1 MRTDQICREK
11 AKLRRSEV
19 HRFATAGKGAAV
31 AIIALLTIAILYAW
45 GSGADLRSLSALGY
59 PGVFLI
65 AFLSSATVLLPVP
78 GLAFS
83 IGAGAIWQPIVVGL
97 IGGLGA
103 ATGEMIGYFA
113 GRAGLSVLRKKKGG
127 RWLSVERGLRRFGFW
142 AIFLVAAIPNPL
154 FDALGLA
161 AGALAYPV
169 WRFWLAAAAG
179 NTVKYIAF
187 ALIGS
192 GIGFPI
198 G

>member
-1 MRTDQICREK
+1 MRTDQICQEEVRPQHT
-11 AKLRRSEV
+11 EV
-19 HRFATAGKGAAV
+19 HRFAAAGKGAAI
-31 AIIALLTIAILYAW
+31 AIVVLLTIGILYAW
-45 GSGADLRSLSALGY
+45 GSGADLRSLGALGY
-59 PGVFLI
+59 PGVFLL

-83 IGAGAIWQPIVVGL
+83 LGAGAVWQPIVVGV

-103 ATGEMIGYFA
+103 GAGEMVGYFA
-113 GRAGLSVLRKKKGG
+113 GRAGLSVLKKKRGG
-127 RWLSVERGLRRFGFW
+127 RWVSVERWLRRFGFW
-142 AIFLVAAIPNPL
+142 AVLLVAAIPNPL

-169 WRFWLAAAAG
+169 WRFWLAAAVG
-179 NTVKYIAF
+179 NCIKYMAF

-192 GIGFPI
+192 GIGWPI